1 MHVHRFLRTLLLL
14 LLVEAVVEVAEEEDE
29 VEAGELIL
37 NRNQPVASQISRHT
51 VELYQNKSNVTKS
64 KQIQSSL
71 DSENFVPKY

>member
-64 KQIQSSL
+64 
-71 DSENFVPKY
+71 

>member
-1 MHVHRFLRTLLLL
+1 LHVHRFLRTLLLL